1 MKLIQA
7 KVDNKTRVAE
17 AYRDPFSQD
26 QYRISS
32 FVPERQ
38 RWSYDKVS
46 VTKDDN

>member
-7 KVDNKTRVAE
+7 KVDNKSRVE
-17 AYRDPFSQD
+17 ETYRDPFSED

-38 RWSYDKVS
+38 RWSYNKVGQNS
-46 VTKDDN
+46 CR